1 MKCVK
6 CNVKNAWYDGMCKEC
21 CEIEHSKVTLNI
33 DMTREELEIF
43 QKFIRI
49 NLSLDIT
56 EEERKL
62 LNRFAK

>member
-6 CNVKNAWYDGMCKEC
+6 CNVKNAWHDGMCKEC
-21 CEIEHSKVTLNI
+21 CEIEYNKVTLNI

-49 NLSLDIT
+49 SLSMNIT
-56 EEERKL
+56 AEERNL